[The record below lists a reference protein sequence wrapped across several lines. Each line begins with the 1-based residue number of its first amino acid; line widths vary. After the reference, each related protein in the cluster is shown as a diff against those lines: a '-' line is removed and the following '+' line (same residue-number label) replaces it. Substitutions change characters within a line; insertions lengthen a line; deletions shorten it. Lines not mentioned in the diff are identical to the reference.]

1 MNKITK
7 QPKIQLQSWS
17 WALLLLV
24 FLSPLILFLFKF
36 GEHMLTVRIS
46 GYIALPLVEIRA
58 STDGYVSKVAV
69 KSGQNLKE
77 GEFLSQLEQP
87 ELKKQLSLLKSELDY
102 LRNNPTAKG
111 IKDAVTLSSSSLS
124 FAEKQKNYL
133 KKRLTEVTQLFSQ
146 GAATDAEVKF
156 AQFQYEQAMAH
167 LVDLQAAMARAKDT
181 ALIMKSDEESQED
194 LRIKQ
199 LIMDEKK
206 LELQVKALSIFSP
219 IAGSVSDVF
228 AVEGSYVSRGDRLF
242 AIIKN
247 EKAYVNVYLPIE
259 HIKYS
264 QVGQEA
270 MIAFADGER
279 VSGKVVKAAR
289 GAIADN
295 SLAYSSPEPKTNEF
309 MMQLEFTQAIHQKLI
324 DGMPV
329 EVFF

>member
-1 MNKITK
+1 MNKAAK
-7 QPKIQLQSWS
+7 QAKIQLKPWS
-17 WALLLLV
+17 WGLLLLV
-24 FLSPLILFLFKF
+24 FFSPLLFFLFKF

-46 GYIALPLVEIRA
+46 GYVALPVVEIRA
-58 STDGYVSKVAV
+58 SADGYVSKIAV
-69 KSGQNLKE
+69 KPGQNLKE
-77 GEFLSQLEQP
+77 GEFLGQLEQP

-102 LRNNPTAKG
+102 LRNNPMAKG
-111 IKDAVTLSSSSLS
+111 IKEAVTLSNSSLG

-133 KKRLTEVTQLFSQ
+133 KRRLDEVTQLFSR

-167 LVDLQAAMARAKDT
+167 LVDLQAAMSRAKDS

-199 LIMDEKK
+199 LVMDEKK
-206 LELQVKALSIFSP
+206 LELQAKALSVFSP
-219 IAGSVSDVF
+219 VAGSASDVF

-242 AIIKN
+242 AIVKN

-259 HIKYS
+259 HIKYG

-270 MIAFADGER
+270 TVAFVDGER
-279 VSGKVVKAAR
+279 VLAKVVKAAK
-289 GAIADN
+289 GGVAVN
-295 SLAYSSPEPKTNEF
+295 GLGSLEPKSNEF
-309 MMQLEFTQAIHQKLI
+309 MMQLEFAQPIRQKLI